1 MSAIGAVEPSLITV
15 QLKHLLGAGSLM
27 KPVNILRYYR
37 RKLACTFPLGQ
48 LTVGNV
54 GLCLT
59 KVVRISE
66 IGVIRLGSIVKH
78 VTRKDLLK
86 GKIRLFSRMSQG
98 FGFQINKCI
107 VAGVKRGFS
116 V

>member
-1 MSAIGAVEPSLITV
+1 M

-27 KPVNILRYYR
+27 EPVNVLRYYR
-37 RKLACTFPLGQ
+37 RKLARAFPLGQ

-59 KVVRISE
+59 KVVGISE

-78 VTRKDLLK
+78 VTRKDFLK
-86 GKIRLFSRMSQG
+86 GKVRLFFRMSQG
-98 FGFQINKCI
+98 FVFRINKCI
-107 VAGVKRGFS
+107 VAGVRRSFS